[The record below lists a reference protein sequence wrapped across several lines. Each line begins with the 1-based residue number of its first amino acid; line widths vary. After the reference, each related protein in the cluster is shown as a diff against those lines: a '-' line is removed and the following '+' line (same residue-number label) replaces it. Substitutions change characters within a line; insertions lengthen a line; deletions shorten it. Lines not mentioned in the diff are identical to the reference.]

1 MFFGLDN
8 LQSALTKGN
17 PVKIVNILGSPRKN
31 GTSGRIAHAFTE
43 TAAAYGAIVTDYQ
56 LNLMH
61 FRGCQGCEGCHTRS
75 NRCVLLDDATPL
87 LGEMYAADIIVFS
100 SPIYFGDTCGQ
111 FKSFYDR
118 MWSLINTDQ
127 ANDAE
132 NSSRLPP
139 GKIAVLILT
148 HVESTGVYN
157 DVVERYTAYLELY
170 GFEVRTITAGGLR
183 LPSNSDIDE
192 HLGIAN
198 GLARE
203 LIRGQ

>member
-1 MFFGLDN
+1 M
-8 LQSALTKGN
+8 
-17 PVKIVNILGSPRKN
+17 KIVNILGSPRKN
-31 GTSGRIAHAFTE
+31 GTSSRIAHAFTE
-43 TAAAYGAIVTDYQ
+43 TAVGYGATVTDYQ

-75 NRCVLLDDATPL
+75 DRCVLLDDVTPL
-87 LGEMYAADIIVFS
+87 LEEMYTADIVVFS

-139 GKIAVLILT
+139 GKSAVLILT
-148 HVESTGVYN
+148 HVERAGVYN
-157 DVVERYTAYLELY
+157 DVVERYTTYLELY
-170 GFEVRTITAGGLR
+170 GFEVHSITAGGLP
-183 LPSNSDIDE
+183 LQSNSDIDE
-192 HLGIAN
+192 HLGVAN